1 MCVFIVSRSGSNWFT
16 WDDNLGHRSKSKE
29 NLVNTV
35 EVAFLSNHH
44 KSCSK
49 CFACWFL
56 GQVWK
61 WVTWGQK
68 LGHWFKS
75 QANLVN
81 TLEVTF
87 WNVLKMFG
95 LLILGQVQN
104 FFTWGQKL
112 GRQAK
117 LKENVNTLRVYIF
130 LSDYHESCSKCLVL
144 IISRSSLE
152 LGHLWPIF
160 HCPVIF
166 LKLLFCLS

>member
-1 MCVFIVSRSGSNWFT
+1 MNLAQNVCLGRLWNCVILSKNYVTKETIVNILEVTFVFGQSSWILLKMYVFIVSRSGSNWIT

-49 CFACWFL
+49 CLACWFL

-87 WNVLKMFG
+87 WND
-95 LLILGQVQN
+95 N
-104 FFTWGQKL
+104 
-112 GRQAK
+112 
-117 LKENVNTLRVYIF
+117 
-130 LSDYHESCSKCLVL
+130 HELCSKCLAC
-144 IISRSSLE
+144 
-152 LGHLWPIF
+152 WF
-160 HCPVIF
+160 
-166 LKLLFCLS
+166 